1 MNDND
6 KKALLSIQAELRFT
20 DPRFSLGWSD
30 EKDTS
35 DWLGTTIRNGRV
47 IALTLHRIGPA
58 ILSGSIPPAIGE
70 LEMLE
75 RLDMADNILSGSIP
89 TAIGELPN
97 LRYLNLENNQLTGE
111 VPATL
116 DCRNA
121 RKLRTLKLHDNQL
134 TYSNDFKVCCIDCGA
149 PAPQE
154 TEMCE
159 DCDF

>member
-1 MNDND
+1 MMNDND
-6 KKALLSIQAELRFT
+6 KKALLSIQAELRYT
-20 DPRFSLGWSD
+20 DPRFSLGWSE

-58 ILSGSIPPAIGE
+58 ILSGSIPP
-70 LEMLE
+70 
-75 RLDMADNILSGSIP
+75 
-89 TAIGELPN
+89 AIGELPN